1 MNYWAELGETLRS
14 NGYTV
19 VPIHAP
25 DSDKKGAG
33 KRPIGKDWESTVN
46 TKDQIARW
54 SKKFPKN
61 GIGILTAKTP
71 AVDIDVY
78 DREASDHMA
87 AFLEEKFGELPC
99 RVGRAPKSLYLFRTD
114 EPFSKVKSGVWEDD
128 FGEKHAVEILATG
141 QQFVAYGI
149 HPDTMKPYEWIG
161 EESPLNN
168 DANIDLVEINLDSA
182 REIAAEFDRYAEEQG
197 WERKKRPMN
206 GAPASTKSDAFD
218 DDDDWAQ
225 FADVRKWERSYEELR
240 DLVMKYPNPENYES
254 YITVLAALQ
263 ISCHDQDEAKDIAE
277 SWARQADN
285 FDESDFEYKWSQ
297 GFRHESTTLVSL
309 GSIIKTVRDIE
320 EEEAVA
326 KVEDFQAGFSGASS
340 VVEWEAWAKDFRKL
354 RIFDLN
360 RKVITD
366 IARKAY
372 KRLADSNLT
381 PKEIKQFLG
390 FEYGASD
397 MPSWLS
403 DIVWVHS
410 RKSFYNRFT
419 GVLMD
424 KGSFDAE
431 FGRYL
436 PESFS
441 HMNANK
447 FATDVCKIPVV
458 DEMTYWPEKHGA
470 MPGNTWHDG
479 EGILGPD
486 FFKKGNS
493 LWLNTFSPDSIP
505 REAAKL
511 TGADDKAIDMIE
523 ELFDKLFH
531 DGKDRKYV
539 MDWLSWVVQNPTK
552 RINYSLLIQGAQ
564 GTGKSTIGDIM
575 RAVLGFENVSV
586 VSNSVANG
594 RFSSWAEG
602 DILKLFEEV
611 YDKGDRYGM
620 LNRQKELITNDVL
633 MVEGKGENARL
644 VHNTSSKLMFT
655 NFMNAVPLD
664 DGQRRYLVISA
675 RASNKSEMSDVYGKP
690 EERDRFFAKVHHA
703 IKNHAPAIRKWFLDH
718 EISSDF
724 NHKGHAPTDTHG
736 FEMMRAAS
744 DDGVADYVEDV
755 IRKDKTVNVCKNFIF
770 SPAMRTIFEDIED
783 MDTPKTSYLKHLLT
797 DLGYVS
803 VGLFSMEGVKGHLYI
818 RKSLRRAFEGGGKF
832 DSDWVR
838 TEMKRRNNDLKKS
851 GSWADSQDN
860 EWGDD

>member
-1 MNYWAELGETLRS
+1 MNYWAEHGEILRS
-14 NGYTV
+14 NGYTII
-19 VPIHAP
+19 PIYAP

-33 KRPIGKDWESTVN
+33 KRPIGKDWGKTKN
-46 TKDQIARW
+46 TKEQVASW
-54 SKKFPKN
+54 AKKYTNN
-61 GIGILTAKTP
+61 GIGIVTDKTP

-78 DREASDHMA
+78 DKEASDHMA
-87 AFLEEKFGELPC
+87 NWVINKFGTVP
-99 RVGRAPKSLYLFRTD
+99 RRIGRAPKQLFLFRTD

-128 FGEKHAVEILATG
+128 FGQQHAVEILASG

-149 HPDTMKPYEWIG
+149 HPDTNKPYEWVG
-161 EESPLNN
+161 DESPLNN
-168 DANIDLVEINLDSA
+168 VAELDLVDIDLDGA
-182 REIAAEFDRYAEEQG
+182 RAIADEFDRYAEEQG
-197 WERKKRPMN
+197 WERKKPPMN
-206 GAPASTKSDAFD
+206 GTPASGNAFD
-218 DDDDWAQ
+218 DDDDWAT

-240 DLVMKYPNPENYES
+240 DLVMKYPNPENYEN

-277 SWARQADN
+277 SWARQASN
-285 FDESDFEYKWSQ
+285 FDEGDFEYKWSQ
-297 GFRHESTTLVSL
+297 GFRHESTSLVSL
-309 GSIIKTVRDIE
+309 GSIIKTVREIE
-320 EEEAVA
+320 EEEAVS
-326 KVEDFQAGFSGASS
+326 KVDDFREGFQGCSTVA
-340 VVEWEAWAKDFRKL
+340 EWDAWASDFRKL
-354 RIFDLN
+354 RVFDLN

-372 KRLADSNLT
+372 RRLTESSLT
-381 PKEIKQFLG
+381 PKETKQYLG
-390 FEYGASD
+390 FEYGAAD
-397 MPSWLS
+397 TPSWLS

-410 RKSFYNRFT
+410 RKGFYNRFT

-436 PESFS
+436 PEAYS

-447 FATDVCKIPVV
+447 FATDICKIPVV

-470 MPGNTWHDG
+470 MEGNTWHDG

-505 REAAKL
+505 KAADKY
-511 TGADDKAIDMIE
+511 TPADDKAIEMIE
-523 ELFDKLFH
+523 SLFDKLFH
-531 DGKDRKYV
+531 EGKDRRYV
-539 MDWLSWVVQNPTK
+539 MDWLAWVVQNPTK

-564 GTGKSTIGDIM
+564 GTGKSTVGDIM

-675 RASNKSEMSDVYGKP
+675 RASNKSEMADVYGTP
-690 EERDRFFAKVHHA
+690 AERDRFFAKVHHA
-703 IKNHAPAIRKWFLDH
+703 IKHHAPAIRKWFLDY
-718 EISSDF
+718 EISPDF
-724 NHKGHAPTDTHG
+724 NHKGHAPTDTYG
-736 FEMMRAAS
+736 FEMMRAAT
-744 DDGVADYVEDV
+744 DDGVLDYVESV
-755 IRKDKTVNVCKNFIF
+755 INKDETVNLCRNFIF
-770 SPAMRTIFEDIED
+770 SPALRSIFEDIED
-783 MDTPKTSYLKHLLT
+783 MDLPKTSYLKHMLT

-803 VGLFSMEGVKGHLYI
+803 VGLFSFEGVKGHLYI
-818 RKSLRRAFEGGGKF
+818 RKSLRRAFEGAGKF

-838 TEMKRRNNDLKKS
+838 TEMKRRNNELKKK
-851 GSWADSQDN
+851 GVGVDSPEDV
-860 EWGDD
+860 WGDD